1 MGRTD
6 GKNGSFLAIR
16 IKIHQPIN
24 MVYGEQLGATP
35 LSNLTKQMFMF
46 WARIKQVEENHKIS
60 SLLFQIGLLLK
71 NVWQFLLTMGNGS

>member
-16 IKIHQPIN
+16 NQIHQPIN

-46 WARIKQVEENHKIS
+46 WARIKQVEENQKIS
-60 SLLFQIGLLLK
+60 SLSSYQIGLLLK
-71 NVWQFLLTMGNGS
+71 MYGNFCSP